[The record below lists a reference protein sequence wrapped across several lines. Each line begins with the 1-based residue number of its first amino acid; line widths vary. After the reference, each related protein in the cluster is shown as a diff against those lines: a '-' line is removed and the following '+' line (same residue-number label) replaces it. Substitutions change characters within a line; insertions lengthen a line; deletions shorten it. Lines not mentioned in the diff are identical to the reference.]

1 MLVDEWVVTLWSILN
16 VRDKTIRDYKHLYK
30 RHLQPLIGSI
40 EINLVTSKDLQVKLL
55 SLPPQ
60 TARHRLMVAKTIW
73 REAENYGVAT
83 SNPLMK
89 IKTAPIQVTTKKFL
103 TWDKVNSL
111 HSRVSRIRLYLLIR
125 SEVFDFY
132 KADFSK
138 LS

>member
-40 EINLVTSKDLQVKLL
+40 EIDLVTSRDIQVKLL

-60 TARHRLMVAKTIW
+60 TARHTLMVAKTIW
-73 REAENYGVAT
+73 RKTENYGVTT

-89 IKTAPIQVTTKKFL
+89 IKTAPIQAPTKNL
-103 TWDKVNSL
+103 TWDEVNSL
-111 HSRVSRIRLYLLIR
+111 Q
-125 SEVFDFY
+125 
-132 KADFSK
+132 
-138 LS
+138 